1 MSESLNRFLGGSPLW
16 VLVKLAIASL
26 IVGFVMAFFGWSP
39 LDVLYG
45 LEETVVRLWNM
56 GFAAIEQFTG
66 YILLGAAIVVPAF
79 LILRVLN
86 WRR

>member
-1 MSESLNRFLGGSPLW
+1 MSEGLNRFLGGSPFR

-45 LEETVVRLWNM
+45 LEETIVRLWNM
-56 GFAAIEQFTG
+56 GFSAIEQFTG